1 MKKALITGVLGQD
14 GAYLAELLLC
24 KGYEVF
30 GGARRSS
37 LDEMYRLRKLGIE
50 RKVKMINF
58 DLTEPFN
65 VYDVVSS
72 GGFDEIYNLAAQS
85 FVGASW
91 DLPLQTTQVDAIGP
105 LLLLDA
111 IKRTSPKT
119 KFYQASTSEMFGL
132 IQEDIQTEKT
142 PFYPRSPY
150 GVAKQFAH
158 SMTVNYRESYGLH
171 LSSGILFNHESP
183 LRGLEFVTKKITRQL
198 CEIRLGIR
206 EHISLGNLDAKRDW
220 GFAKEYVEGMW
231 LMLQQKEP
239 DDYVLA
245 TGKTTKVRDFLKSAA
260 DELDF
265 ELVWDGFGINEI
277 GLDAKTGK
285 TIVRIEEKYYRPAE
299 VDVLLGDPSKAK
311 KVLGWSAQ
319 TNVNELAKI
328 MVNFDLNELKN
339 GG

>member
-14 GAYLAELLLC
+14 GAYLAQLLLN
-24 KGYEVF
+24 KGYEVV

-37 LDEMYRLRKLGIE
+37 LDEMYRLRKLGIQE
-50 RKVKMINF
+50 QVKMINF
-58 DLTEPFN
+58 DLTDTFN
-65 VYDVVSS
+65 VYDVVTT
-72 GGFDEIYNLAAQS
+72 GQFDEIYNLAAQS

-111 IKRTSPKT
+111 IKRSSPHT

-132 IQEDIQTEKT
+132 VQEEIQKETT
-142 PFYPRSPY
+142 PLYPRSPY

-171 LSSGILFNHESP
+171 ASSGILFNHESP
-183 LRGLEFVTKKITRQL
+183 LRGREFVTKKITRQL
-198 CEIRLGIR
+198 CEIKLGMRKQIT
-206 EHISLGNLDAKRDW
+206 LGNLDAKRDW

-231 LMLQQKEP
+231 LMLQQQEP

-245 TGKTTKVRDFLKSAA
+245 TGKTTKVRTFLESAA
-260 DELDF
+260 NELDF
-265 ELVWDGFGINEI
+265 SLVWEGQGINEVGI
-277 GLDAKTGK
+277 DSKTGK
-285 TIVRIEEKYYRPAE
+285 KIVSIDEKYYRPAE

-311 KVLGWSAQ
+311 KALGWKPH
-319 TNVNELAKI
+319 TDVRELANI
-328 MVNFDLNELKN
+328 MVKFDLAELRN
-339 GG
+339 GS